1 MASNHVKK
9 TCSHSQTALNIYSIL
24 LDLGKQNFKSSLGIE
39 RQLMLY
45 SYGKVFNQPFIAA
58 NEKCLP
64 NSVCHGQHIWQV
76 SFFFPLACSAISLMI
91 NNGKAGFLSVC
102 KEELDDQLVMHISF
116 YLSNLCIFDFI
127 Y

>member
-24 LDLGKQNFKSSLGIE
+24 LDLGKQNFKSTLGME

-58 NEKCLP
+58 NERYIATVYPIQSSMASIYGRFL
-64 NSVCHGQHIWQV
+64 
-76 SFFFPLACSAISLMI
+76 FFPLACSAISLMI
-91 NNGKAGFLSVC
+91 NNGKAGIYQ
-102 KEELDDQLVMHISF
+102 KNKIMGKLVFHQCVKKS
-116 YLSNLCIFDFI
+116 
-127 Y
+127 